1 MCAVFRSFYDERWD
15 DDSFDATNNA
25 NNADFFC
32 RITVT
37 HNIDNKKENH
47 DEVMNALGD
56 INLTH
61 SVSSIRVIVE
71 VIKTSYFIFIFSR
84 FYLFYK

>member
-1 MCAVFRSFYDERWD
+1 MRSSVPFMMNDEMMILLMQQ
-15 DDSFDATNNA
+15 TTQIMQI
-25 NNADFFC
+25 FFC

>member
-1 MCAVFRSFYDERWD
+1 MMNDEMMILLMQQ
-15 DDSFDATNNA
+15 TTQIMQI
-25 NNADFFC
+25 FFC

-61 SVSSIRVIVE
+61 SVSSLRVIVE